1 MRGEEAIFRFTNNW
15 DTELPPHARRRGD
28 IELQMTMRHGITS
41 ACAEKSNAQLLS
53 RHQQRNYLRM
63 RGEEG
68 GVKAALS
75 GVRELPP
82 HARRRV
88 ISRPRGARAAGITSA
103 CAEKRIHPASQP
115 QNPRNYLRMRGEE
128 STTHLMTFPSAELPP
143 HARRRGLVFPM
154 PAPFSGITSAC
165 AEKSCSTCATS
176 TR

>member
-82 HARRRV
+82 HARRREF
-88 ISRPRGARAAGITSA
+88 IQLHSH
-103 CAEKRIHPASQP
+103 RIQ
-115 QNPRNYLRMRGEE
+115 
-128 STTHLMTFPSAELPP
+128 
-143 HARRRGLVFPM
+143 
-154 PAPFSGITSAC
+154 GITSAC
-165 AEKSCSTCATS
+165 AEKSPQPT
-176 TR
+176 